1 MKRIMVK
8 SVFECFDYVVD
19 TNDGKPYAV
28 ISIQDYKRNG
38 FGFRFV
44 ENDLC
49 KGVLTLLFDDI
60 EKSVDGYKLFD
71 REQAKAIINFVNQF
85 IDVDVLLIHC
95 YAGQSRS
102 SAVGAFVVK
111 MLGGDNSNYFKYR
124 TPNTFVYQMLLD
136 VWDIHLVSTESMKPK
151 CKHQVQE

>member
-1 MKRIMVK
+1 MKRVIVK
-8 SVFECFDYVVD
+8 SVFECFDFVVD
-19 TNDGKPYAV
+19 ANDGKSYAV

-49 KGVLTLLFDDI
+49 HGVLTLLFDDI
-60 EKSVDGYKLFD
+60 EKPVDGYKIFD
-71 REQAKAIINFVNQF
+71 SEQANAIIEFVKKSMEVE
-85 IDVDVLLIHC
+85 ILLIHC

-111 MLGGDNSNYFKYR
+111 MLGGDNGNYFKYR
-124 TPNTFVYQMLLD
+124 TPNAHVYQMLLN
-136 VWDIHLVSTESMKPK
+136 VWESKKQP
-151 CKHQVQE
+151 